1 MTWNLEAPPGKMS
14 LFPPD
19 TYTAAAAA
27 ADTKAAS
34 SPLLLLLLLSLLQ
47 LNCFQVRLFT
57 ESRTAAAATLQEE
70 GGTAADGHM
79 ADYAAAA
86 ADAVSLE
93 AN

>member
-1 MTWNLEAPPGKMS
+1 MCRKTSFVPTTNANS
-14 LFPPD
+14 I
-19 TYTAAAAA
+19 Y
-27 ADTKAAS
+27 
-34 SPLLLLLLLSLLQ
+34 LLLLSLLQ

-57 ESRTAAAATLQEE
+57 ESRTAAATLQEE